1 MNTLNNIAF
10 SFIFTLALHFSIF
23 GVNPTQPDTTINQSK
38 TRFSLSQFYSNN
50 AELDKRVYEIYNQLN
65 DTQRVAQ
72 MIITSAG
79 ELGKAPKDVRN
90 LVEKGHVGG
99 VIFLKGN
106 INGNTSFIK
115 ELNTLGKK
123 HPALLFSIDAEPSL
137 YNRRVLGS
145 SLTIGKTVSL
155 KTEKDIK
162 QTAQTINSE
171 IKGMGF
177 QQNYAPVVDLS
188 TGNEAITH
196 RSFGSDIN
204 DVIQKSLWFI
214 EQTQQ
219 DNVVATAKHFPGHGF
234 VSGDTHK
241 QNVYIDGEL
250 KELPVYPPLI
260 KAGVISIMV
269 GHLTIKN
276 NAKYNTNGL
285 PATCSKTIVTD
296 LLRKELGFKGIIVTD
311 AMNMMAAVNTGESAP
326 LLAAKA
332 GCDQILMPPNEK
344 LLLTQILE
352 EVKKDSA
359 FAKQIEESVKR
370 NIRLKICL
378 GLL

>member
-23 GVNPTQPDTTINQSK
+23 GVNPTHPDTTINQSK

-90 LVEKGHVGG
+90 LVEKGYVGG

-196 RSFGSDIN
+196 RSFGSDIQ
-204 DVIQKSLWFI
+204 DVTQKSLWFI

-276 NAKYNTNGL
+276 NTKYNTNGL
-285 PATCSKTIVTD
+285 PATCSKTIVSD

-344 LLLTQILE
+344 LLLTQILDE
-352 EVKKDSA
+352 IKKDSA

-378 GLL
+378 GLF

>member
-106 INGNTSFIK
+106 IYGNTSFIK

-155 KTEKDIK
+155 KTKKDIK